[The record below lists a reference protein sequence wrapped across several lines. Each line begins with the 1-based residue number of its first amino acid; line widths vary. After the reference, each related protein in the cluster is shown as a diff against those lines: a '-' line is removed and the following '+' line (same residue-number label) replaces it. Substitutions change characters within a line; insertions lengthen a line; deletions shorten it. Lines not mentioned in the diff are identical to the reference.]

1 MRAERH
7 TPPLEDVL
15 SSRGRVKVLKVLA
28 EIGELYVSEIS
39 RRTGLNNTVTTRH
52 LTSLA
57 KIGLISEKRFGKI
70 RIFQFQDLDPR
81 AQAIKKLIDFWE
93 SERSS

>member
-1 MRAERH
+1 VKSGQR
-7 TPPLEDVL
+7 PPLEEVL
-15 SSRGRVKVLKVLA
+15 SSKGRVKILKVLA

-52 LTSLA
+52 LVFLVKA
-57 KIGLISEKRFGKI
+57 GLIAEKRFGKI
-70 RIFQFQDLDPR
+70 RIFTFQDLDPG

-93 SERSS
+93 SEQP